1 MRKTLAFLSAAALLA
16 AGVPAGSV
24 IGTEALH
31 EEETSI
37 GVRTRGHYY
46 YDKISDTESGRKV
59 KAIYDYVD
67 SYCEKL
73 IRPEIP
79 AGVTCIGEDAFFLP
93 KDWDQ
98 NELPF

>member
-31 EEETSI
+31 EEETPV

-73 IRPEIP
+73 MQS
-79 AGVTCIGEDAFFLP
+79 GEDYHTDEFSVKMTAGSDP
-93 KDWDQ
+93 S
-98 NELPF
+98 